1 MLNGSRVLG
10 VNIKKL
16 RIKKEMSQN
25 DLAGFCRVTQAYISL
40 LEDGKKKNP
49 TSNVL
54 NNIATALGV
63 NINDLFAASA
73 SPTDE
78 EE

>member
-1 MLNGSRVLG
+1 MLNDSRVLG

-25 DLAGFCRVTQAYISL
+25 DLADFCRVTQAYISL
-40 LEDGKKKNP
+40 LEDGKKRNP

-54 NNIATALGV
+54 NNIAIALGV
-63 NINDLFAASA
+63 NINDLFVASV